1 MTTQNAAVTAAEL
14 TAIGS
19 ATTAALVVWLL
30 LARPLDVVN
39 AVSGHEVSGLAQLV
53 FTTLQSLLMRI
64 LELL

>member
-1 MTTQNAAVTAAEL
+1 MTTRNAAVTAAEL

-39 AVSGHEVSGLAQLV
+39 AVTGHEMSGLAQLV
-53 FTTLQSLLMRI
+53 FTTLQHLLMRI

>member
-1 MTTQNAAVTAAEL
+1 MTTRNAAVTAAEL
-14 TAIGS
+14 TAVGS

-39 AVSGHEVSGLAQLV
+39 AVTGHEMSGLAQLV
-53 FTTLQSLLMRI
+53 FTTLQNLLMRI